1 MSELFDLSG
10 KVAVV
15 TGGSRGM
22 GKEMILAFAQH
33 GADVVIA
40 SRKIEAC
47 EDLAAEVRKTTGQRA
62 LAVSCHVGYWD
73 QCDQLCE
80 TVYDEFGHCEILVNN
95 AGLSPLYPSLHEV
108 SEDLYSKV
116 MDVNLKGPVRL
127 SAVFGKRMAEG
138 QGGSIINVS
147 SVAAADPTPNETAY
161 GAAKAGVHA
170 ITKSFAREYGPN
182 VRVNCIMPGP
192 FLTDIADAWD
202 MDVFNKKAKESIA
215 LQRGGEAH
223 EVVGAALYFA
233 SNASSYTTGSILK
246 IDGGSVWAAN

>member
-47 EDLAAEVRKTTGQRA
+47 EDLAAEVRETTGQRA

-116 MDVNLKGPVRL
+116 MDVNLKGPFRL

-147 SVAAADPTPNETAY
+147 SVAAADPSPNETAY

-233 SNASSYTTGSILK
+233 SKASSYTTGSILK
-246 IDGGSVWAAN
+246 IDGGSIWAAN

>member
-47 EDLAAEVRKTTGQRA
+47 EDLAAEVRETTGQRA

-116 MDVNLKGPVRL
+116 MDVNLKGPFRL

-215 LQRGGEAH
+215 LERGGEAH

-246 IDGGSVWAAN
+246 IDGGSIWAAN

>member
-108 SEDLYSKV
+108 SEDLYSNV
-116 MDVNLKGPVRL
+116 MDVNLKGPFRL